1 MLVLAGALLLA
12 LGVASGLFL
21 ALAPFGFVAVAPG
34 LTLWVLFPLFTVA
47 GYLLLAFPSR
57 PPAVVVLSRAA
68 GGVLLALALLA
79 AIGLFAA
86 ASGTLHAKD
95 STTALWYVLG
105 FGLVLGV
112 AGLSAHRPA
121 GPVPATGAARLP

>member
-1 MLVLAGALLLA
+1 MLVLAGALLLL

-21 ALAPFGFVAVAPG
+21 ALAPFGLVAVAPG
-34 LTLWVLFPLFTVA
+34 LALWILFPLFTAA

-57 PPAVVVLSRAA
+57 PPAVVLLSRAA

-79 AIGLFAA
+79 GLGLFAA
-86 ASGTLHAKD
+86 ASETLHATR
-95 STTALWYVLG
+95 STLALWYVLAL
-105 FGLVLGV
+105 GLLLGV

-121 GPVPATGAARLP
+121 APAPPR

>member
-21 ALAPFGFVAVAPG
+21 ALAPFGLVAVAPG
-34 LTLWVLFPLFTVA
+34 LALWILFPLFTTA

-57 PPAVVVLSRAA
+57 PPAVVLLSKVA
-68 GGVLLALALLA
+68 GGLLLVLALLA
-79 AIGLFAA
+79 ALGLFAA
-86 ASGTLHAKD
+86 ASDTLHATR
-95 STTALWYVLG
+95 STLALWYVLG
-105 FGLVLGV
+105 FGLLLGV

-121 GPVPATGAARLP
+121 GHAPAPGAAR